1 MDVKVF
7 LNKDYY
13 AYTRCDYESTTV
25 TENMKRCQEYGL
37 CILSVANKATE
48 HSMYSLWK
56 WTPEKG

>member
-1 MDVKVF
+1 MF